1 MLSLFNEDPE
11 KFLVEVNE
19 LFLKQKKIDK
29 DKVLELLAGR
39 KKAREDK
46 SWEEADKFRDE
57 LHALGIDFSETAEGV
72 EWFVKVQ

>member
-46 SWEEADKFRDE
+46 NWEEADKFRDE

-72 EWFVKVQ
+72 EWFVKV